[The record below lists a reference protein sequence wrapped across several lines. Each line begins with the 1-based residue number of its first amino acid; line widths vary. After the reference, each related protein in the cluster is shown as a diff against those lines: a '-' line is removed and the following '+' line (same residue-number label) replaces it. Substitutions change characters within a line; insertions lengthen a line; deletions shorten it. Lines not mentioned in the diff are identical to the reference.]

1 MNTTHYGATCA
12 TIDGDFVITSVF
24 PVEADWG
31 GCAFV
36 GYCRP
41 TRAEIKQAGYETD
54 CVSVFA
60 LAVEQEKHP
69 AVRHVLG
76 LNAWKSKT
84 WREYAS
90 WKKHATRWV
99 AIAWQGEL
107 GRIAAMKGF
116 EEQ

>member
-1 MNTTHYGATCA
+1 MGRMKDIA
-12 TIDGDFVITSVF
+12 IDIELMGTS
-24 PVEADWG
+24 A
-31 GCAFV
+31 
-36 GYCRP
+36 
-41 TRAEIKQAGYETD
+41 
-54 CVSVFA
+54 FA

-76 LNAWKSKT
+76 LNAWKIKT